1 MRSCWAKN
9 EKRGSLVGF
18 EKEINLKDIISIKA
32 VDAPL
37 RSHSLSVLV
46 SSVNKISALS
56 EPRYR
61 ALIALETS
69 KDLSSKQPRLRVVCF
84 KETDYTRRFWD
95 SIQDKWIKDR
105 KVLSSSGNVLFLCN
119 PAGGTCKGPKLFKQ
133 FMEPLLLLS
142 GVNYEYTG
150 MSRFSSAKIAHTQ
163 AD

>member
-1 MRSCWAKN
+1 
-9 EKRGSLVGF
+9 
-18 EKEINLKDIISIKA
+18 
-32 VDAPL
+32 
-37 RSHSLSVLV
+37 LSVLV

-69 KDLSSKQPRLRVVCF
+69 KDYSSKQPRLRVVCF
-84 KETDYTRRFWD
+84 KETDDTRRFWD
-95 SIQDKWIKDR
+95 SIQDKLIKDR
-105 KVLSSSGNVLFLCN
+105 KVLSSSEKVLFLCN

-150 MSRFSSAKIAHTQ
+150 MSRFSSAKIAHMYTG
-163 AD
+163 